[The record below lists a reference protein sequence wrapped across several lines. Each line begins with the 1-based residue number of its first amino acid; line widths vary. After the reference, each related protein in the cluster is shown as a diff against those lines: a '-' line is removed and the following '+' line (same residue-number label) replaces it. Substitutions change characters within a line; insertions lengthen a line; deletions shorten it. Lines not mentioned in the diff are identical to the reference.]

1 MEPPTNDTETPST
14 APDPENKENT
24 TPPKRKAQTTKP
36 NDKYDCARRA
46 TVVPSN
52 RTDTILRTRPKTTTT
67 TTTTSSSSSAA
78 AATSGQI
85 GNNTELVRLRNTLQ
99 DKEAQIQTLSRE
111 CTTNRAELARLRLI
125 ASRAEKAEE
134 KTKELQQKLS
144 KLEAARRATT
154 DEQKSV
160 QRMKKEAETAL
171 KRFSELETAAETAK
185 QAEAEKG
192 KVLAEE
198 QEKRQALEQKVV
210 QYEADNKRLT
220 SENKLLTI
228 HFNTTSLEAEELRWG
243 LLKEYDS
250 HALALDTAANEVE
263 KVEGLEAGVKA
274 REETIEGLN
283 KKVTELE
290 QETEELKNEL
300 VDRDDTIEKMT
311 EKLTQGQRELNS
323 LRDAQTEYQNKIQ
336 QMQAEM
342 GIKAR
347 ALRELAEET
356 ERRGQQEKKC
366 REEADELRREGEKM
380 KEELRNLK
388 EHESELDAALN
399 AEKVKASVASR
410 NIESTALEME
420 RVLVENGELRQRL
433 SKAERDVKARDAEL
447 EMFKQT
453 DNLRKCGTMNGG
465 VEKALEGKALSSSLS
480 SSSDITSYITK
491 IETLERQLRL
501 KEEKEKSLELEKDKT
516 EKELSANAILISEL
530 NKKVEQKQKEVEM
543 ITTTMRTQLQQ
554 QQKISNIPNVTPSN
568 NETMTKDA
576 EITRLKMR
584 VNDLLRRLRTVKD
597 NIGNDPEETRRLR
610 VEVQRL
616 VNREKTLVAKAQE
629 QYLKIIN
636 QCKEREMA
644 QNKILEQLSSEL
656 EDYKRKK

>member
-1 MEPPTNDTETPST
+1 MEPLTNDTEIPLTV
-14 APDPENKENT
+14 PDPENKENT
-24 TPPKRKAQTTKP
+24 TPPKRKAQITKL
-36 NDKYDCARRA
+36 NDKYDGARRA

-67 TTTTSSSSSAA
+67 TSSSSSSAA
-78 AATSGQI
+78 TGQT

-171 KRFSELETAAETAK
+171 KRFGELEAAAETAK

-192 KVLAEE
+192 KALAEE
-198 QEKRQALEQKVV
+198 QEKREALEQKVV

-274 REETIEGLN
+274 REETIDELN

-342 GIKAR
+342 GIKTR

-366 REEADELRREGEKM
+366 CEEADELRREGEKM

-399 AEKVKASVASR
+399 AERVKASVASR

-453 DNLRKCGTMNGG
+453 DNLRKCGITNGG
-465 VEKALEGKALSSSLS
+465 VEKMLEGKVLSSSFS

-501 KEEKEKSLELEKDKT
+501 KEEKEKNLKLEKDKT

-543 ITTTMRTQLQQ
+543 LTTTMKTQLQ
-554 QQKISNIPNVTPSN
+554 QQKISNTSNETSSN